1 MGRFKDAFE
10 KAYRSEIGL
19 MGQPS
24 FEEAPV
30 TSMANRSNILAQ
42 LKALRMPPERQARI
56 DAYLEKFP
64 AKQEL
69 AYTIKD
75 AEGVRAKTGAILGTI
90 AADIASDGMRNIWW
104 FINAPQALTQV
115 ATQQAIASGGGA
127 TRSPLIENRA
137 TRMAATLPAVIGISL
152 GVGQFGR
159 EPGFK
164 ASVPSEEDP
173 TQTADPVMEG
183 LNRYFLGRSGG
194 LLPYEEFV
202 QERPDVSREEYN
214 AYKNY
219 LFTNKNFI
227 KATDEGVLGPEVTF
241 MGKSIPLI
249 TAALPA
255 AAGVIGAGYGA
266 RRAAAK
272 NRDLLAQRG
281 MSPTDRKNVDKESLQ
296 SILKYGGGATAGA
309 ALATQVLESIRRQMG
324 SGEAE

>member
-1 MGRFKDAFE
+1 MGRFKEAFE

-24 FEEAPV
+24 FEQAPV

-75 AEGVRAKTGAILGTI
+75 AEGLRAKTGAILGTI

-115 ATQQAIASGGGA
+115 ATQQAIASGGGK
-127 TRSPLIENRA
+127 TRGPLIENRA

-272 NRDLLAQRG
+272 NRDLLAQVG
-281 MSPTDRKNVDKESLQ
+281 MSPTDRKKVDKESLK
-296 SILKYGGGATAGA
+296 SILKYGGGATAGT

-324 SGEAE
+324 SGDNE